1 MPFGMFTRSVGHDS
15 SLALVA
21 IRPTAQACVACLLFL
36 APEAGISV
44 AGSCMDV
51 YRLAY
56 EQARASL
63 EPSRFQVMLQPCWN

>member
-1 MPFGMFTRSVGHDS
+1 MLFGMFTRSVGHDS

-21 IRPTAQACVACLLFL
+21 IRPTAQACVACFL
-36 APEAGISV
+36 VPEAGFSV

-56 EQARASL
+56 EQAHASL

>member
-1 MPFGMFTRSVGHDS
+1 MSLGLFTRSNDQNF
-15 SLALVA
+15 SLAHVA
-21 IRPTAQACVACLLFL
+21 TGPAAQACVACFL
-36 APEAGISV
+36 APESGTSV
-44 AGSCMDV
+44 PGTWMEV